1 MGLIEQIKSE
11 LSRGF
16 SKSELERIWDLPK
29 NSLSAVLSDN
39 VKVKKEL
46 SKKGLLRVE
55 AYFATDPINRPDPS
69 PRIGKGTKPKDIID
83 TSIEARNAILEMGDN
98 ILKKEKELNKDEVG
112 DKGFTMVNIP
122 EITFE
127 NMGIRDLATK
137 ADKQS
142 KKSSKKDTPVPSDPN
157 NPTSLADMFKGRNI
171 NQRTYKHPKS

>member
-1 MGLIEQIKSE
+1 MSEKCLHCGTQITQTPGKREKKFCKPSCCTMFSIAKKKLENGVEKKKSG
-11 LSRGF
+11 RPAGA
-16 SKSELERIWDLPK
+16 K
-29 NSLSAVLSDN
+29 NKATKQTQLTDN
-39 VKVKKEL
+39 Q
-46 SKKGLLRVE
+46 S
-55 AYFATDPINRPDPS
+55 
-69 PRIGKGTKPKDIID
+69 
-83 TSIEARNAILEMGDN
+83 
-98 ILKKEKELNKDEVG
+98 EKELNKDEVG